1 MLQPPSPSSMPKTA
15 AFMPDLS
22 FSLNQRPLLSFFAA
36 RQRKS
41 KTNDCACSSCSLAKA
56 SWSLRWAISS
66 AGEKRDMSWKLALMW
81 MTGQRGRT
89 LAGKTLVI
97 QVGFPAEL

>member
-1 MLQPPSPSSMPKTA
+1 
-15 AFMPDLS
+15 
-22 FSLNQRPLLSFFAA
+22 
-36 RQRKS
+36 
-41 KTNDCACSSCSLAKA
+41 
-56 SWSLRWAISS
+56 
-66 AGEKRDMSWKLALMW
+66 LALMW